1 MDLYFNE
8 IKSFLQTNRKF
19 IFCDID
25 SDCSRLPIRPYNVV
39 DIQQLFNNL
48 KGIKKA
54 SLLRMLGN
62 LYNHNFK
69 LVKPNKI
76 FYNEFLDK
84 SKLNIRDLSKNHIN
98 YMMADAYIT
107 LCIYYK
113 LKFIINK

>member
-1 MDLYFNE
+1 
-8 IKSFLQTNRKF
+8 
-19 IFCDID
+19 
-25 SDCSRLPIRPYNVV
+25 
-39 DIQQLFNNL
+39 
-48 KGIKKA
+48 
-54 SLLRMLGN
+54 MLGN

-84 SKLNIRDLSKNHIN
+84 SKLNTRDLSKNHIN

-113 LKFIINK
+113 LKFINKN